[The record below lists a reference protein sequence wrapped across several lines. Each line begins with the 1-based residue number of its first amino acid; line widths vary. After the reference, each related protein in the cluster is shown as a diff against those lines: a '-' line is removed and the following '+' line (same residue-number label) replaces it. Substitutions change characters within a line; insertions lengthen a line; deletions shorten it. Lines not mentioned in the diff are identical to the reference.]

1 MYIGHKVV
9 DYQTCMGLSNY
20 GAPNMLLKS
29 GQIRL
34 AYAGLMQL
42 HIIKTL

>member
-1 MYIGHKVV
+1 
-9 DYQTCMGLSNY
+9 MGLSNY
-20 GAPNMLLKS
+20 GAANMLLKS

-34 AYAGLMQL
+34 AYAGLM